1 MLGQGSDQRQ
11 SILFNDLKDL
21 LDPKQ
26 SLYRLADRVPWSAIE
41 SALADRYSKQGRPA
55 KPIRLMAGL
64 LMLQRIFNLA
74 DEVVVEH
81 WRQNPYYQFFCGMRQ
96 FTWDL
101 PCDPSDLVYFRKRI
115 GPEGAEEILRHTVQM
130 SGKEA
135 ETSVVV
141 VDTTA
146 QEKAV
151 TYPRDRKLYRRV
163 AESVLAL
170 AQAEGIRLRRTYRRT
185 IRRLARQMITG
196 NFPRGIARARRAERR
211 MRIIAGRLLRETKR
225 KLPADRE
232 FHLLERLDLW
242 ARALRFRR
250 TGETPVYALHEPQIY
265 AIKRGKDGK
274 EWEFGTKVA
283 LALHPTSG
291 VILGALNIAR
301 PQGDLQTIPEV
312 LEQIHRLT
320 GATPAVIIGDKGY
333 RGRRCDQGTLIH
345 TPADLAQ
352 TTLGRTL
359 RRRLIGRFRR
369 RAAIEPV
376 IGHLKSDHR
385 LCRNHL
391 KGWLGDEM
399 NVLLAAVGWNLR
411 RLLRRS
417 LRVIAWVARFVG
429 VMVAQ
434 NDPRPWSPVRF
445 RVA

>member
-1 MLGQGSDQRQ
+1 MLGHGPDQHQ

-26 SLYRLADRVPWSAIE
+26 PLYRLAERVPWAAIE
-41 SALADRYSKQGRPA
+41 SALADRYAKQGRPA

-115 GPEGAEEILRHTVQM
+115 GPEGAEEILKHTVQM
-130 SGKEA
+130 SGKAA

-170 AQAEGIRLRRTYRRT
+170 AAAEGIRLRRTYRRT

-225 KLPADRE
+225 KLPVDRA
-232 FHLLERLDLW
+232 FALLERLDLW
-242 ARALRFRR
+242 SRALRARR
-250 TGETPVYALHEPQIY
+250 TGEAPVYALHEPQIY

-283 LALHPTSG
+283 FALHPTSG
-291 VILGALNIAR
+291 VILGALNLAR
-301 PQGDLQTIPEV
+301 PQGDLQTIPDV

-320 GATPAVIIGDKGY
+320 GTTPAVVIGDKGY
-333 RGRRCDQGTLIH
+333 RGRRCDEGTLIH

-352 TTLGRTL
+352 TTLGNAL
-359 RRRLIGRFRR
+359 RRRLVGRFRR

-399 NVLLAAVGWNLR
+399 NVLLAAAGWNLR
-411 RLLRRS
+411 RLLRQIRHA
-417 LRVIAWVARFVG
+417 VAWMAGWIATAFAAKATRGWAAV
-429 VMVAQ
+429 
-434 NDPRPWSPVRF
+434 
-445 RVA
+445 